1 MIGNVTPK
9 IHGTGNGVFGRESFY
24 VNSQG
29 SLTFLGEESRDI
41 DLDQLL
47 SSQFLPG
54 LWDSDLR

>member
-41 DLDQLL
+41 DLD
-47 SSQFLPG
+47 
-54 LWDSDLR
+54 